1 MNKMLKF
8 VLPLALFSALSTAPA
23 MAAYTGTPAAAQV
36 SVKDLAN
43 QKNDAWVTLQGKLVS
58 QVSHDKYLF
67 SDGSGEI
74 QVEIDQKVWNGVN
87 AGPND
92 TVKITG
98 EYDREW
104 GMDKNKVDVKSI
116 SLVK

>member
-8 VLPLALFSALSTAPA
+8 VLPLALFSALSATPA
-23 MAAYTGTPAAAQV
+23 MAAYSGASAAAVV
-36 SVKDLAN
+36 SVKDLAK
-43 QKNDAWVTLQGKLVS
+43 QPDDAWVTLQGKLVS
-58 QVSHDKYLF
+58 QIGHDKYMF

-74 QVEIDQKVWNGVN
+74 QVEIDKNVWNGMN

-98 EYDREW
+98 EYDHEW
-104 GMDKNKVDVKSI
+104 GMEKNEVDVKSI

>member
-1 MNKMLKF
+1 
-8 VLPLALFSALSTAPA
+8 
-23 MAAYTGTPAAAQV
+23 
-36 SVKDLAN
+36 
-43 QKNDAWVTLQGKLVS
+43 
-58 QVSHDKYLF
+58 
-67 SDGSGEI
+67 
-74 QVEIDQKVWNGVN
+74 VWNGVN